1 MNEGTRKIIAV
12 TPEESSLVRAGTV
25 IMDDAMAR
33 KKKSEEDEEEL
44 AVVSDKLDIH
54 NDFLFVMVFVSPQ
67 SNMGFH

>member
-1 MNEGTRKIIAV
+1 MMADEGFLLACM
-12 TPEESSLVRAGTV
+12 LQ
-25 IMDDAMAR
+25 

-67 SNMGFH
+67 SNTGFH

>member
-1 MNEGTRKIIAV
+1 LKV
-12 TPEESSLVRAGTV
+12 PSLDGIHQIV
-25 IMDDAMAR
+25 ICQRCGRRGLFFWLACYK

-67 SNMGFH
+67 SHTGFH

>member
-33 KKKSEEDEEEL
+33 KKKSEEVL
-44 AVVSDKLDIH
+44 SRCSFSIAKLKQT
-54 NDFLFVMVFVSPQ
+54 LSAR
-67 SNMGFH
+67 